1 MRRPRPN
8 CGLLLIILL
17 LFHQA
22 EKNASEAQQPD
33 FSSCEPEF
41 LEKCIKMGKA
51 FFDHPENIFPSNSTD
66 INRVCS
72 DVFPKMW
79 SEFIGCT
86 KSFAASCISSS
97 DLSQF
102 NRAVGN
108 SINSVHKMCTNEDY
122 QKDYLKSAHCIKNA
136 AIEETGCKLFYDEL
150 LNEITSPSESA
161 TLCCA
166 HSAFKDCLMEETKS
180 CKCQEESCSDSE
192 QATTFARSIVDNA
205 IGFILNRCSKST
217 QISNACQ
224 RFIPPEVKYE
234 EPKSHSVEEGSYFP
248 NIGGSSNS
256 QGQPPANNNHVGEPV
271 EQSSS
276 SVSTTSS
283 STTVTNNERQPKQDL
298 AEEEI
303 RAYSDN
309 EGEDESI
316 NFDEF
321 FDLAV
326 YKNLLSSSPPQ
337 KMMSQSGTSLL
348 LFFAFILSMFMA

>member
-1 MRRPRPN
+1 MKVTSATKLPKLTLKSNTNMRRPRPN
-8 CGLLLIILL
+8 CGLLLIIIILL
-17 LFHQA
+17 LFNQ
-22 EKNASEAQQPD
+22 ESGAQD

-122 QKDYLKSAHCIKNA
+122 QKDYLKSANCIKNA
-136 AIEETGCKLFYDEL
+136 AIEETGCKTFYDEL

-180 CKCQEESCSDSE
+180 CTCQDESCSDSE
-192 QATTFARSIVDNA
+192 QATTFAKSIVDNA

-224 RFIPPEVKYE
+224 RFIPPDLKYE

-248 NIGGSSNS
+248 NTGGS
-256 QGQPPANNNHVGEPV
+256 GI
-271 EQSSS
+271 SSS
-276 SVSTTSS
+276 NNLEEPEQPIPSASITTSS
-283 STTVTNNERQPKQDL
+283 
-298 AEEEI
+298 
-303 RAYSDN
+303 
-309 EGEDESI
+309 
-316 NFDEF
+316 
-321 FDLAV
+321 
-326 YKNLLSSSPPQ
+326 
-337 KMMSQSGTSLL
+337 
-348 LFFAFILSMFMA
+348 

>member
-1 MRRPRPN
+1 MFKIHVSYYLTFFFFVKLATCHYLVSGIGKISHKTTLAIAFFTMPN
-8 CGLLLIILL
+8 GILHSKI
-17 LFHQA
+17 F
-22 EKNASEAQQPD
+22 
-33 FSSCEPEF
+33 EF
-41 LEKCIKMGKA
+41 LRQKWK
-51 FFDHPENIFPSNSTD
+51 F
-66 INRVCS
+66 
-72 DVFPKMW
+72 
-79 SEFIGCT
+79 
-86 KSFAASCISSS
+86 SFC
-97 DLSQF
+97 
-102 NRAVGN
+102 R
-108 SINSVHKMCTNEDY
+108 
-122 QKDYLKSAHCIKNA
+122 
-136 AIEETGCKLFYDEL
+136 
-150 LNEITSPSESA
+150 
-161 TLCCA
+161 
-166 HSAFKDCLMEETKS
+166 
-180 CKCQEESCSDSE
+180 
-192 QATTFARSIVDNA
+192 
-205 IGFILNRCSKST
+205 